1 MENKGLR
8 HYQQE
13 AIQKVIPLIHQES
26 RILISMPTG
35 TGKSFTIIN
44 IVYEYY
50 QRRGGVKE
58 EKILFLVDR
67 SVVADSIKRLALEKF
82 DSVQVLKSITDAQPT
97 ISICNIRTP
106 TLTNGFEKLPS
117 TYYDIIVFFNCERF
131 PFSSSNFI
139 NLLHHFDVSCKIGVT
154 SVINDSISSYF
165 GDVAYRYTLN
175 AAITDGVLTSYK
187 IVIPTDSFEFNEQEL
202 SVEYLSTLAKSILEF
217 ISNDK
222 TIVFCKNIDYA
233 KKISAE
239 IIKITGQENYARA
252 VVSNSES
259 AVVYD
264 TIKRFKND
272 DQLKVLTTVELLA
285 DGVVLPNVKYL
296 IILKPIKSET
306 IFLKLIP
313 NFLGPYPAKEYLTV
327 IDYTGSIHKVPER
340 FFQYDKK
347 NDVNEQPAV
356 FVGAQA
362 KILFRDNSLEGVIGV
377 NDIAEELANLINIMP
392 NESGRMIGIFGEWGR
407 GKTFLMIYIWDNL
420 EKKNSFY
427 KVDFQAWKYQET
439 PAVWAYLYEKIADSY
454 YNSTT
459 NIFRKLYRR
468 FKLNFYRLGWYN
480 VLFFLIYFCISLFVS
495 FGISFD
501 DKLKLFQ
508 VIYTSLGAAT
518 ILSIITLVFRFKN
531 SARELFNKYYSKAS
545 FTHVLGIQA
554 EVQKELKNLIKAWVS
569 FKGHN
574 NCKYC
579 RDRNRKIL
587 LFVDD
592 IDRCSE
598 DKIIKLI
605 DSLRIMLD
613 DEELSRKLIIVT
625 AIDDRILKRAIKLK
639 YIHFTKTGVEN
650 LSIDNLVCE
659 YMDKLFIIGI
669 KLGSLTSDEKDE
681 FFLELTK
688 KDRDSFVPTSFSN
701 LFQEKEPDE
710 HNNYN
715 YAQETAMANDNESS
729 AEHALDVNSE
739 DGEIYQDGGVGTENS
754 PNVDIE
760 SNLKL
765 TSYEIDVL
773 RRKLQLYP
781 KANPRQIRIFYYRY
795 LIAKQLLIKQY
806 DKIREEN
813 IWLQSQYIELF
824 IELLIKLSQCD
835 DYLSVSK
842 LKASII
848 ESNDEDFLLEGIIV
862 GKSVD
867 KVHCKRLVCV
877 LDTVIGY

>member
-1 MENKGLR
+1 
-8 HYQQE
+8 
-13 AIQKVIPLIHQES
+13 
-26 RILISMPTG
+26 
-35 TGKSFTIIN
+35 
-44 IVYEYY
+44 
-50 QRRGGVKE
+50 
-58 EKILFLVDR
+58 
-67 SVVADSIKRLALEKF
+67 
-82 DSVQVLKSITDAQPT
+82 
-97 ISICNIRTP
+97 
-106 TLTNGFEKLPS
+106 
-117 TYYDIIVFFNCERF
+117 
-131 PFSSSNFI
+131 
-139 NLLHHFDVSCKIGVT
+139 
-154 SVINDSISSYF
+154 
-165 GDVAYRYTLN
+165 
-175 AAITDGVLTSYK
+175 
-187 IVIPTDSFEFNEQEL
+187 
-202 SVEYLSTLAKSILEF
+202 
-217 ISNDK
+217 
-222 TIVFCKNIDYA
+222 
-233 KKISAE
+233 
-239 IIKITGQENYARA
+239 
-252 VVSNSES
+252 
-259 AVVYD
+259 
-264 TIKRFKND
+264 
-272 DQLKVLTTVELLA
+272 
-285 DGVVLPNVKYL
+285 
-296 IILKPIKSET
+296 
-306 IFLKLIP
+306 
-313 NFLGPYPAKEYLTV
+313 
-327 IDYTGSIHKVPER
+327 
-340 FFQYDKK
+340 
-347 NDVNEQPAV
+347 
-356 FVGAQA
+356 
-362 KILFRDNSLEGVIGV
+362 
-377 NDIAEELANLINIMP
+377 MP

-407 GKTFLMIYIWDNL
+407 GKTFLMKYIWDNL

-669 KLGSLTSDEKDE
+669 KLGSLTSDEKMN
-681 FFLELTK
+681 
-688 KDRDSFVPTSFSN
+688 SF
-701 LFQEKEPDE
+701 
-710 HNNYN
+710 
-715 YAQETAMANDNESS
+715 
-729 AEHALDVNSE
+729 
-739 DGEIYQDGGVGTENS
+739 
-754 PNVDIE
+754 
-760 SNLKL
+760 
-765 TSYEIDVL
+765 
-773 RRKLQLYP
+773 
-781 KANPRQIRIFYYRY
+781 
-795 LIAKQLLIKQY
+795 
-806 DKIREEN
+806 
-813 IWLQSQYIELF
+813 
-824 IELLIKLSQCD
+824 
-835 DYLSVSK
+835 
-842 LKASII
+842 
-848 ESNDEDFLLEGIIV
+848 
-862 GKSVD
+862 
-867 KVHCKRLVCV
+867 
-877 LDTVIGY
+877 